1 MTPAELLAGF
11 ARLVSGARP
20 RWLGCSP
27 DPRPRVYFAN
37 HSSHLDAV
45 VLWAVLPRELRGRTR
60 PVAAR
65 DYWQADPLRRF
76 LASRA
81 FRAVLVDRQ
90 PAGFHQHPLEPLF
103 EALDGGDS
111 LILFPEGTRGTRGEP
126 GEFRPGLHHLA
137 TERPDVEL
145 VPVHLSNLERSL
157 PRGAH
162 LPVPVISIVTFGTP
176 MTRVPGEDRPTFLAR
191 AREAVRALGNP

>member
-45 VLWAVLPRELRGRTR
+45 VLWAVLPRELRERTR

-65 DYWQADPLRRF
+65 DYWQAGPLRRF

-103 EALDGGDS
+103 EALDHGDS
-111 LILFPEGTRGTRGEP
+111 LILFPEGTRGTAGEP
-126 GEFRPGLHHLA
+126 GEFRPGLYHLA
-137 TERPDVEL
+137 SERPDVEL
-145 VPVHLSNLERSL
+145 VPVHLSNLDRSL

-162 LPVPVISIVTFGTP
+162 LPVPVLSVVTFGVP
-176 MTRVPGEDRPTFLAR
+176 LPRVAGEERAAFLAR
-191 AREAVRALGNP
+191 ARDAVRRLRTP